1 MERKG
6 VVALGNPFR
15 GDDGISTVLAR
26 ELDNEYLPSNI
37 EIFDAGTGGIKVLH
51 ILEKLDKVILVDAVF
66 FGGEPGEYVFFK
78 SDEIESLKASGG
90 SHDSNIFEVLELS
103 KELHEGPDEVLL
115 MGIQPKDVSMHEELS
130 EELKEKVPVLLAELR
145 KKIIDI

>member
-26 ELDNEYLPSNI
+26 ELDNEDLPSNI
-37 EIFDAGTGGIKVLH
+37 EIFDAGIGGIKVLH

-66 FGGEPGEYVFFK
+66 FGGEPGEYVFFE
-78 SDEIESLKASGG
+78 SDEIESLKASGE
-90 SHDSNIFEVLELS
+90 SHDFNIFEVLELS
-103 KELHEGPDEVLL
+103 KELHEGPDEVLV